1 MNIEVDERDRDWLRF
16 LWVEDPFANDSPIV
30 IYRFCRVVFGVNCSP
45 FLLNGT
51 LCIHLQ
57 KYELA
62 DPEFVAKMLISLYV
76 DVLVSGGKNRE
87 EVKKLY
93 THAGERPEEGG
104 FRLRK
109 WHTNDKEI
117 SRLIQGNENSN
128 KEGSSRTEIM
138 SDSYAK
144 ETLGTQ
150 SEIRGHKVLRLEWDC
165 DKDTLQFD
173 LEKLAIVASK
183 CCPTK
188 CNILSVLAGLFDP
201 LGIISP
207 ITVSM
212 KALFQVLC
220 FEKIAWD
227 DELNKVQK
235 KCWDSWVEDL
245 AKIKVISI
253 NRCLYYNIWENVLT
267 SYLHGFGDA
276 SDLAYCAMVYFVY
289 ETKTGTYVKLLTGK
303 TRVAPLKPLTIP
315 RPELT

>member
-1 MNIEVDERDRDWLRF
+1 M
-16 LWVEDPFANDSPIV
+16 EDPFANDSPIV
-30 IYRFCRVVFGVNCSP
+30 IYRLCRVVFRVNCSP

-51 LCIHLQ
+51 LRIHLQ

-62 DPEFVAKMLISLYV
+62 DPEFLAKMLISLYV

-93 THAGERPEEGG
+93 THAGERLEEGG

-117 SRLIQGNENSN
+117 SSLIQGNENSN
-128 KEGSSRTEIM
+128 KEGSSRTEIR

-165 DKDTLQFD
+165 DKDALQFD

-188 CNILSVLAGLFDP
+188 CSILSVLAGLFDP

-220 FEKIAWD
+220 VEKNS
-227 DELNKVQK
+227 L
-235 KCWDSWVEDL
+235 
-245 AKIKVISI
+245 
-253 NRCLYYNIWENVLT
+253 
-267 SYLHGFGDA
+267 G
-276 SDLAYCAMVYFVY
+276 
-289 ETKTGTYVKLLTGK
+289 
-303 TRVAPLKPLTIP
+303 
-315 RPELT
+315 